1 MRCDQ
6 CKHWPEKA
14 DEWEA
19 EQAGLR
25 QCQAVRQRWT
35 IADEASEELAKS
47 IGKHEWD
54 TDAPGDQFEA
64 VRRDALRGSRA
75 YVQDGSQYTASL
87 WTMPDFFC
95 ALFTLKL

>member
-6 CKHWPEKA
+6 CKHWPDKA
-14 DEWEA
+14 DEWEG

-25 QCQAVRQRWT
+25 ECQAVRPRWD
-35 IADEASEELAKS
+35 IADEASAALAGTAYDSDENEKRFT
-47 IGKHEWD
+47 E
-54 TDAPGDQFEA
+54 
-64 VRRDALRGSRA
+64 VRIAALRDAKA

-95 ALFTLKL
+95 ALFTPE